1 MDKLIREGSRDIK
14 IVMEDLLAGGVLST
28 KIDEQIVFSRLD
40 CSEYAVWSLLL
51 AGGYLR
57 VEECILDPDTE
68 TEEYMLKLT
77 NKEVKL
83 MFRNMIE
90 GWFKNYVPAYND
102 FIKALLSDDKK
113 AMNHYMNKV
122 ALETF
127 SSFDVGNKPSKH
139 TEPERFYH
147 GFVLGLIVELSDR
160 YVITSNRESGFGRY
174 DVVLKPKNASDYA
187 CSPKSQCRDAIIIE
201 FKVYDA
207 EDESTLDDTV
217 SAALCQ
223 IKEKHYAGALEA
235 EGIAPE
241 KIRSYG
247 FAFKGKKVL
256 IG

>member
-1 MDKLIREGSRDIK
+1 M
-14 IVMEDLLAGGVLST
+14 
-28 KIDEQIVFSRLD
+28 
-40 CSEYAVWSLLL
+40 
-51 AGGYLR
+51 
-57 VEECILDPDTE
+57 
-68 TEEYMLKLT
+68 
-77 NKEVKL
+77 
-83 MFRNMIE
+83 
-90 GWFKNYVPAYND
+90 
-102 FIKALLSDDKK
+102 
-113 AMNHYMNKV
+113 
-122 ALETF
+122 
-127 SSFDVGNKPSKH
+127 
-139 TEPERFYH
+139 
-147 GFVLGLIVELSDR
+147 LGLIVELSDR

-174 DVVLKPKNASDYA
+174 DVVLKPKNASGYV
-187 CSPKSQCRDAIIIE
+187 CSPKDQCRDAIIIE